1 MKRQNEKR
9 KEREREKENEREKKE
24 KKRLIINCRLD
35 NSVAYRNID
44 FLFFLYIH
52 IGVWRKRN
60 GLLFEKRGKIQVV
73 KIKET

>member
-1 MKRQNEKR
+1 MKREKS
-9 KEREREKENEREKKE
+9 ERERKRMSAKKKE

-35 NSVAYRNID
+35 NSVAYRNIE